1 MTNESEYNNF
11 VQAIG
16 SYELNSLSNK
26 LIENGRWSDGISLI
40 AFNTTDGKISSVSV
54 CASTNGLPQN
64 DVKQISVD
72 EFIDIYTNLT
82 AHYIKQNPASEKE
95 YEEIFT
101 KMIAYLNQNKFVK

>member
-1 MTNESEYNNF
+1 MTNNIEYNDF
-11 VQAIG
+11 IQAMG
-16 SYELNSLSNK
+16 SYNLDSISNK
-26 LIENGRWSDGISLI
+26 LIEKGHWSDGVSLI

-72 EFIDIYTNLT
+72 EFIDIYTHLT

-101 KMIAYLNQNKFVK
+101 NMISYLNQNKFVE